1 MKKTL
6 ALLLAALLALG
17 AFSGVFA
24 GGVEPGRDVP
34 TEGYCG
40 QDIAW
45 SYSNGVLML
54 TGSGEMT
61 PNTSYSNTWAP
72 WYALREQITSV
83 TMSAD
88 ITSISAYAFNELS
101 RITSVTIP
109 SHAESIGIG
118 AFNWC
123 SSLRNIYVGTG
134 SSHFVS
140 VDGVVFTQNLKTL
153 VLFPSGR
160 TGEYAVPEGT
170 EKIGDHAFFSCIINK
185 VTVPE
190 GVTAIESA
198 GFMSCME
205 MTEVLLPESL
215 VSIADKAFYNC
226 CELTSVVLGE
236 NVAVLDTL
244 CFAYCSQ
251 LTVAEAYGPAPT
263 SYGYSMFLQTG
274 AGFRIRYPYELRS
287 SWDTNYNGYWTV
299 SNYERYRIEPRY
311 PAGGTA
317 GDNITWAWDQ
327 DNRIL
332 TVTGTGA
339 MPDFTND
346 GGAPW
351 SCLSG
356 VAESVVIGEGIT
368 GIGDYAFTSFYALVE
383 ATLPSTLQSIG
394 VQAFEG
400 CSGLQSVTIPAS
412 VNAIGYGA
420 FQYCYGLSMA
430 EFLGAPPA
438 VCGENA
444 FDECGEGFFI
454 GYYSAYASAW
464 APNGEIFWNGYFLR
478 PLDAEVSYGICGPS
492 LAWLF
497 DEETGVLT
505 ITGTGWMYG
514 FYGPEEA
521 QPWDE
526 YKESITS
533 VVMEEGVETVGR
545 YAFAAY
551 PALETVYIPS
561 TLTSIEQYSF
571 AACPALQSFTVAAG
585 NPNYFTVDGVLC
597 GFSESGGGDIP
608 ISKDGDDDE
617 PVTVYLIRYPA
628 GRSGA
633 YTVPA
638 EVTNI
643 GSGAFLMCSG
653 LTGITLHGG
662 IQEIGT
668 EAFALCG
675 GLTSVTIPGNNMRIG
690 EFAFAQSG
698 ITSLVFEEGAQ
709 WTGDYSFAE
718 CASLTSITF
727 PSTFVYIGYRAFEN
741 CTALEEIILPES
753 LEDIEYYAFGGCTS
767 LSRAVFMGPVPEY
780 YSIPI
785 FDGCAED
792 FCIYYAEEYA
802 SSWAPEG
809 ETEWE
814 GYPIAPIGDM
824 PPAVEHGDLDGSGTV
839 DMSDVSMLFSALN
852 GSAELSPEA
861 MLAADVNGDGTVSV
875 MDISA
880 IYNMIANG

>member
-1 MKKTL
+1 MKRSI
-6 ALLLAALLALG
+6 ALLVAALLAFG

-24 GGVEPGRDVP
+24 GSYEPADTP
-34 TEGYCG
+34 TQGYCG
-40 QDIAW
+40 PSIAW
-45 SYSNGVLML
+45 EYSNGRLTL
-54 TGSGEMT
+54 TGSGNMT
-61 PNTSYSNTWAP
+61 ENTSYSNTWAP

-101 RITSVTIP
+101 HITSVTIP

-140 VDGVVFTQNLKTL
+140 VDGVVFSSDLRTL
-153 VLFPSGR
+153 AFFPTGR
-160 TGEYAVPEGT
+160 SGEYTVPEGT
-170 EKIGDHAFFSCIINK
+170 EKIGNHAFFSCIINK

-244 CFAYCSQ
+244 CFAYCRQ

-263 SYGYSMFLQTG
+263 SYGYSMFLETG
-274 AGFRIRYPYELRS
+274 EGFRIRYPYELRS

-299 SNYERYRIEPRY
+299 SNHERYRLEPRY

-317 GDNITWAWDQ
+317 GDNITWTWDQ
-327 DNRIL
+327 DALTL

-351 SCLSG
+351 SCINEM
-356 VAESVVIGEGIT
+356 AQTVVIGEGIT
-368 GIGDYAFTSFYALVE
+368 DIGDYAFTSFYAL
-383 ATLPSTLQSIG
+383 TDLTIPSTVKRIG
-394 VQAFEG
+394 VQAFEN
-400 CSGLQSVTIPAS
+400 CSALQTVTLPAGITSVD
-412 VNAIGYGA
+412 YGA
-420 FQYCYGLSMA
+420 FQYCYNLTSA
-430 EFLGAPPA
+430 VFLGEPPA
-438 VCGENA
+438 VFGEDV
-444 FDECGEGFFI
+444 FYECGDGFCI
-454 GYYSAYASAW
+454 GYFSAYASAW
-464 APNGEIFWNGYFLR
+464 APNGEIFWNGYFIR
-478 PLDAEVSYGICGPS
+478 PVDAEVNYGICGPS
-492 LAWLF
+492 LAWQF

-505 ITGTGWMYG
+505 ITGTGWMYS
-514 FYGPEEA
+514 FYDLEEA

-526 YKESITS
+526 YKDNITS
-533 VVMEEGVETVGR
+533 VVIEEGAESIGR
-545 YAFAAY
+545 NAFAQY
-551 PALETVYIPS
+551 PAIETVYIPTTVS
-561 TLTSIEQYSF
+561 SIEDYCF
-571 AACPALQSFTVAAG
+571 TACPQLQSIFVAEG
-585 NPNYFTVDGVLC
+585 SEYYYDIDGVLC
-597 GFSESGGGDIP
+597 GFNVGGGDIP

-643 GSGAFLMCSG
+643 GSGAFIMCSG
-653 LTGITLHGG
+653 LTGIALHNG
-662 IQEIGT
+662 ITEIGS
-668 EAFALCG
+668 EAFIYCTA
-675 GLTSVTIPGNNMRIG
+675 LTSVTIPGNDMSING
-690 EFAFAQSG
+690 YAFAGSG
-698 ITSLVFEEGAQ
+698 LISLVFEEGSH

-753 LEDIEYYAFGGCTS
+753 LADIEYYAFGGCTS

-785 FDGCAED
+785 FDDCAED

-814 GYPIAPIGDM
+814 EYPIAPLSEM
-824 PPAVEHGDLDGSGTV
+824 PPAIAPGDLDGDGVIS
-839 DMSDVSMLFSALN
+839 MSDVTMLSMFLN
-852 GSAELSPEA
+852 GENPQISSSGLQ
-861 MLAADVNGDGTVSV
+861 AADANGDGTV
-875 MDISA
+875 DIRDIAA
-880 IYNMIANG
+880 IYQKIAQS